1 MDTTGAGDA
10 FVAGL
15 LSQVATDVSLIQVLT
30 IYIYI
35 CLYRFITSR

>member
-30 IYIYI
+30 CSLYIYIYVCI
-35 CLYRFITSR
+35 VL